1 MGAALEVRTSR
12 PSSSLELPVTALPG
26 IGDDSA
32 KLLERIEI
40 RTIGDL
46 LWHLPRTYAD
56 FSKFTPLKSVRAEQ
70 EQTVEAVL
78 RRVGP
83 PRTPRGPVLTEG
95 EAVDPPGRPP
105 PNGSAAWVRRPIIKE
120 R

>member
-1 MGAALEVRTSR
+1 MAVSRITRSSSR
-12 PSSSLELPVTALPG
+12 PNSSLELPVTALPG

-40 RTIGDL
+40 RTIGQL

-70 EQTVEAVL
+70 EH
-78 RRVGP
+78 RR
-83 PRTPRGPVLTEG
+83 RW
-95 EAVDPPGRPP
+95 
-105 PNGSAAWVRRPIIKE
+105 SADENEPE
-120 R
+120 E